1 MRPAPQVLACWTAAP
16 VIDQWH
22 AGMERAALNVRAKNP
37 SGTLWWVRAGVFVLG
52 LLAGAIL
59 TKLQVRGD

>member
-1 MRPAPQVLACWTAAP
+1 
-16 VIDQWH
+16 
-22 AGMERAALNVRAKNP
+22 MERAALNVRAKNP